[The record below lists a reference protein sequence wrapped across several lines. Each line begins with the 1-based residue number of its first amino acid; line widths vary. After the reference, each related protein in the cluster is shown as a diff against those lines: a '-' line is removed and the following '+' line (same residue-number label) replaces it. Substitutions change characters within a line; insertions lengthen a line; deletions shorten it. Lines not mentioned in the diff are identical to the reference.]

1 MKQKSRIRTD
11 ESRGYTRAG
20 NSIGGHPVGPY
31 LLRYCSTRGYP
42 IRGYP
47 IGCYPIRSYLKIYPI
62 TYPLEGYPIKY
73 YPVGG
78 YLKRGYL
85 IKKLSYRTI
94 KGYPSTLPVTP
105 SASPPPTHTPATC
118 NAQKKKKRGHAT
130 PRSDRQIL
138 PQRRH
143 RSLRNN
149 SNSRRPRTTHAVSH
163 RRIGL
168 GQIAALKS
176 ARRWFLEFVEL
187 EHPEMDAKAL
197 YLQPGSPFP

>member
-118 NAQKKKKRGHAT
+118 NAQKKKKKEAT
-130 PRSDRQIL
+130 
-138 PQRRH
+138 QRRGATGKFC
-143 RSLRNN
+143 RSAGIAHSGTTRIAEGLE
-149 SNSRRPRTTHAVSH
+149 PRTRFLT
-163 RRIGL
+163 G
-168 GQIAALKS
+168 GS
-176 ARRWFLEFVEL
+176 AWARSQL
-187 EHPEMDAKAL
+187 
-197 YLQPGSPFP
+197 